1 MLDRAFLTDLFVNE
15 LKFTSSLSWPGSTT
29 YQRDCSTI
37 IDLVL
42 LPKWN
47 RVRSTAGILEN
58 NTPVLRKQCLKL
70 FQAFE
75 KLAVIL

>member
-1 MLDRAFLTDLFVNE
+1 MLNRAFLTDFFINE

-42 LPKWN
+42 LSKWN
-47 RVRSTAGILEN
+47 RVRLTADILEN
-58 NTPVLRKQCLKL
+58 NTPVLGKQYLNL

-75 KLAVIL
+75 KLTMIL